1 MKRRDQA
8 GGEKQVVKPETTLSR
23 EESPLSPQRAFV
35 VQFRAGAGAESWPFA
50 GRVEHMASAQA
61 TRFRS
66 LEELVAF
73 ITRVLSEVRE

>member
-1 MKRRDQA
+1 
-8 GGEKQVVKPETTLSR
+8 VVKSETTPAR
-23 EESPLSPQRAFV
+23 EESPLSLQRAFV
-35 VQFRAGAGAESWPFA
+35 VQFRAGAGSGPFA

-73 ITRVLSEVRE
+73 ITRVLGEVRE